1 MSIRVG
7 FIKKGRCF
15 VPVIGRI
22 CIGECFSCRV
32 IEMDVSPRVGIAMG
46 VSPRVGIEMGV
57 SPRVG
62 IEMDVSPSVGIA
74 MGVSPRVGIA
84 MDVSPRVGIA
94 METQKSDALSFN
106 DRVVDSPEQLT
117 NVLVSGVNH
126 PFHPSGGVFGSAL
139 PDSELLRDG
148 AGVVP
153 GGGASSRF
161 GFWW

>member
-1 MSIRVG
+1 MCIRVG

-15 VPVIGRI
+15 VPVIGCI

-32 IEMDVSPRVGIAMG
+32 IEMDVSPRVGIAMD
-46 VSPRVGIEMGV
+46 VSPR
-57 SPRVG
+57 
-62 IEMDVSPSVGIA
+62 VGIA

-84 MDVSPRVGIA
+84 MEI
-94 METQKSDALSFN
+94 QKSDALSLN

>member
-1 MSIRVG
+1 MCIRVG

-32 IEMDVSPRVGIAMG
+32 IEMG

-62 IEMDVSPSVGIA
+62 I
-74 MGVSPRVGIA
+74 
-84 MDVSPRVGIA
+84 A
-94 METQKSDALSFN
+94 METQKSDALSLN

>member
-1 MSIRVG
+1 MCIRVG

-15 VPVIGRI
+15 VPVIGCI

-32 IEMDVSPRVGIAMG
+32 IEMDVSPRVGI
-46 VSPRVGIEMGV
+46 EMG
-57 SPRVG
+57 
-62 IEMDVSPSVGIA
+62 
-74 MGVSPRVGIA
+74 
-84 MDVSPRVGIA
+84 VSPRVGIA

>member
-1 MSIRVG
+1 MCIRVG

-32 IEMDVSPRVGIAMG
+32 IEMDVSPRVGIEMS

-62 IEMDVSPSVGIA
+62 L
-74 MGVSPRVGIA
+74 
-84 MDVSPRVGIA
+84 A
-94 METQKSDALSFN
+94 METQKSDVLSLN

>member
-1 MSIRVG
+1 MCIRVG

-32 IEMDVSPRVGIAMG
+32 IEMDVSPRVGI
-46 VSPRVGIEMGV
+46 EMG
-57 SPRVG
+57 
-62 IEMDVSPSVGIA
+62 
-74 MGVSPRVGIA
+74 
-84 MDVSPRVGIA
+84 VSPRVGIA
-94 METQKSDALSFN
+94 METQKSDALSLN

-139 PDSELLRDG
+139 RDSELLRDG

>member
-1 MSIRVG
+1 MCIRVG

-32 IEMDVSPRVGIAMG
+32 IEMDVSPRVGI
-46 VSPRVGIEMGV
+46 EMGV

-62 IEMDVSPSVGIA
+62 IEM
-74 MGVSPRVGIA
+74 
-84 MDVSPRVGIA
+84 
-94 METQKSDALSFN
+94 ETQKSDALSLN